1 MFMPKRPISV
11 TLDVDNLLWLKGQTA
26 SGKRRSLSDTIDAV
40 LTAARTGAHG
50 GTTSRSVVGT
60 VDIAAEDP
68 ALDRA
73 DAYVRR
79 ELEASLARGLIVH
92 ESRSSLSTGRPSR
105 PASYT
110 TPRRSAKPQK
120 GARGRKAR
128 G

>member
-26 SGKRRSLSDTIDAV
+26 SRKRRSLSDTIDAV

-50 GTTSRSVVGT
+50 NVASRSVVGT
-60 VDIAAEDP
+60 IDIATDDP
-68 ALDRA
+68 GLDQA
-73 DAYVRR
+73 DGYLRK

-92 ESRSSLSTGRPSR
+92 ESRAAYAPSR
-105 PASYT
+105 PSAK
-110 TPRRSAKPQK
+110 PRRSS
-120 GARGRKAR
+120 RGRKR